1 MWYNTR
7 MIFRLF
13 LTITFLSF
21 FVSFSVFSREKSEG
35 FVVIYDKRVKVL
47 SPMKYHKK
55 LSILIENKMLG
66 KLLVK
71 IVRENGDLIDIISV
85 VPNNPKSVEFEM
97 KRKEKILFIPLSP
110 PAQTIELTIGRKS
123 YEIPPKR

>member
-1 MWYNTR
+1 

-71 IVRENGDLIDIISV
+71 IVRENGDLIEIISV

-110 PAQTIELTIGRKS
+110 PAQTIGPAR
-123 YEIPPKR
+123 RR